1 MSSTDGANV
10 SAEAMERELNAKT
23 RQLESLAIQQK
34 KKEVIFSTGSFFVH
48 FAMVYWLQ
56 RCRKTELFP

>member
-34 KKEVIFSTGSFFVH
+34 KKEVIFSISCVCDFTYYH
-48 FAMVYWLQ
+48 I
-56 RCRKTELFP
+56 